1 MKFSTENHA
10 AVLPAVQDFVD
21 RTSWRSRRASRSA

>member
-21 RTSWRSRRASRSA
+21 RTSWRTVWRRV